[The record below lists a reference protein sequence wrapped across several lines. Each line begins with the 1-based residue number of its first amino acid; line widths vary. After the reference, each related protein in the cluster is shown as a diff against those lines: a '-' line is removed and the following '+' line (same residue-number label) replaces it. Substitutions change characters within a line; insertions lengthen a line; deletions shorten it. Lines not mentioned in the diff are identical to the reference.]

1 MENILK
7 AFRNRSLHLLARIS
21 PGPTSVRVMLHRW
34 RGVKIGENVW
44 IGYDALI
51 ETSRPE
57 LVTLKAGAVVGIR
70 ATILAHFREAQGVIV
85 EEDAVIGPC
94 VTVLPGVTIERG
106 AVVAAGSV
114 VTRSVPAMT
123 LVQGNP
129 AKPIAK
135 LSVCLKADTSVKE
148 FSKGLKAIK

>member
-1 MENILK
+1 
-7 AFRNRSLHLLARIS
+7 
-21 PGPTSVRVMLHRW
+21 MLHRW
-34 RGVKIGENVW
+34 RGVSIGENVW

-70 ATILAHFREAQGVIV
+70 SIILAHFREVQGVVV
-85 EEDAVIGPC
+85 EQDAVIGPG
-94 VTVLPGVTIERG
+94 VIVLPGVTVEKG

-114 VTRSVPAMT
+114 VTQSVPAMT

-135 LSVCLKADTSVKE
+135 ITVCLKSDTSVKE
-148 FSKGLKAIK
+148 FSKGLKPIRPAAPADGPKENGT

>member
-1 MENILK
+1 MENIFR
-7 AFRNRSLHLLARIS
+7 AFKIRSLGFLARIS
-21 PGPTSVRVMLHRW
+21 PGATSIRVMLHRW
-34 RGVKIGENVW
+34 RGVSIGENVW

-70 ATILAHFREAQGVIV
+70 AIILAHFREIQGVVV
-85 EEDAVIGPC
+85 EEDAVIGPG
-94 VTVLPGVTIERG
+94 VIVLPGVTVEKG

-114 VTRSVPAMT
+114 VTQSVPAMT

-129 AKPIAK
+129 AKPIARIT
-135 LSVCLKADTSVKE
+135 VCLKADTPVKE

>member
-1 MENILK
+1 MENIFK
-7 AFRNRSLHLLARIS
+7 AFRIRSLGLLARIS
-21 PGPTSVRVMLHRW
+21 PGATSLRVMLHRW
-34 RGVKIGENVW
+34 RGVTIGENVW

-51 ETSRPE
+51 ETSCPE

-70 ATILAHFREAQGVIV
+70 ATILAHFREAEGVVV
-85 EEDAVIGPC
+85 EEDAVLGPC
-94 VTVLPGVTIERG
+94 VTVLPGVTIGQG
-106 AVVAAGSV
+106 AVVTAGSV
-114 VTRSVPAMT
+114 VTHSVPAMT

-135 LSVCLKADTSVKE
+135 ISVCLKKGTSVKE

>member
-1 MENILK
+1 MENIFK
-7 AFRNRSLHLLARIS
+7 AFKIRSLQLLARIS
-21 PGPTSVRVMLHRW
+21 PGATSLRVVLHRW

-44 IGYDALI
+44 IGHDALI
-51 ETSRPE
+51 ETSHPE
-57 LVTLKAGAVVGIR
+57 WVTLKAGAVVGIR
-70 ATILAHFREAQGVIV
+70 ATILAHFREAQGVVV
-85 EEDAVIGPC
+85 EENAVIGPC
-94 VTVLPGVTIERG
+94 VTVLPGVTIEQG

-114 VTRSVPAMT
+114 VTQSVPAMT

-135 LSVCLKADTSVKE
+135 ITVCLKADTSVKE